1 MTQPTSR
8 LALARQG
15 DPEAIAGII
24 RDSLRPSFD
33 VKGNVSPDNFL
44 EITLETDKHLDQNYV
59 NDLVKKIED
68 YVLKYFGIHKRKMRI
83 SVHSGANTLNDLSDI
98 FGDESSAL
106 VTNSNNLK
114 SLQPSRNSSLDQKP
128 QSLNL
133 SLNQVSSEMPHQKDN
148 EIFQLSAINFLATL
162 ALLGFIGALILNF
175 IPSFPSFPFR
185 GWGNAQVGE
194 LISSLF
200 FTILIVERSLEVFV
214 TTWRGVESAYLKQ
227 KIVELQP
234 VSASD
239 STSDLTSDLTSKAR
253 DNEELNNVKEELARY
268 KAKTSK
274 LSLWTGLLIGIL
286 TSFVGIRILET
297 FIDVSASDINEIQL
311 RAFRILDIILTG
323 GLIAGGSK
331 GFHQIMS
338 IYEEFMEATTRK
350 IKDSP

>member
-33 VKGNVSPDNFL
+33 VKGNISPDNFL

-59 NDLVKKIED
+59 DDLVKKIED
-68 YVLKYFGIHKRKMRI
+68 YVFKYFGIHKRKMRI

-106 VTNSNNLK
+106 VTNSNNPK
-114 SLQPSRNSSLDQKP
+114 SLQTSRNSSLDQKP

-133 SLNQVSSEMPHQKDN
+133 SLNQVSSEMPNKKDN

-162 ALLGFIGALILNF
+162 VLLGFIGALILNF

-194 LISSLF
+194 LVSSLF

-227 KIVELQP
+227 KIVELQSVP
-234 VSASD
+234 AI
-239 STSDLTSDLTSKAR
+239 DLTSDLTSKVG

-274 LSLWTGLLIGIL
+274 LSLWAGLLIGIL

-297 FIDVSASDINEIQL
+297 FIDVRASDINEIQL
-311 RAFRILDIILTG
+311 RAFRILDIFLTG

-350 IKDSP
+350 IKDTSP